1 MAKCAAQPHNPGNR
15 LDIEDDFEQ
24 HYRQAEAVA
33 NLVGADRGQN
43 ILRATTL
50 PAVSGILLEHLDAMD
65 AAFHNLLAIHIG
77 GAR

>member
-1 MAKCAAQPHNPGNR
+1 MSKATAVSTCR
-15 LDIEDDFEQ
+15 LDIEDEFER

-43 ILRATTL
+43 ILRNTTL
-50 PAVSGILLEHLDAMD
+50 PAVSCILLEHLDAMD
-65 AAFHNLLAIHIG
+65 AAFHNLLALHIG